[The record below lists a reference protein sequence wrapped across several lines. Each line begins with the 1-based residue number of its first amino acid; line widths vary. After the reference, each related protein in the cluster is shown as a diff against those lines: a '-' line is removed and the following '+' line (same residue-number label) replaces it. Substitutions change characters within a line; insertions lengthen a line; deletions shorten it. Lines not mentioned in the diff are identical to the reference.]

1 MPIIIDQNKKSKLL
15 ELGISTLHSGN
26 FSLPDDSIFE
36 PPCSI
41 KWMRAEHALSLGAFS
56 YAVSGYYF
64 GVEIGRYTSIG
75 EDVQVGRGSHPVAWA
90 STSPMF
96 YQRHQDVLN
105 IAALPS
111 AVNFCAIAPSASP
124 QRTKIGSDVY
134 IGHGAF
140 IMQGV
145 TIGNGVV
152 VGAQSV
158 VTRDVPDYAVVAGA
172 PAQIKKYR
180 FSEDIIERML
190 QSSWWDYAFWDL
202 NRAPITDPPAFLDF
216 IEMKKAAGVE
226 PYRPRRISLKELAKL
241 STPPR
246 A

>member
-1 MPIIIDQNKKSKLL
+1 MPITIDQAKKAKLL
-15 ELGISTLHSGN
+15 ELGISTLHSGQ
-26 FSLPDDSIFE
+26 FSLPDDTAFE

-41 KWMRAEHALSLGAFS
+41 KWMRAEYALSLGAFS

-64 GVEIGRYTSIG
+64 GVDIGRYTSIG
-75 EDVQVGRGSHPVAWA
+75 EDVQVGRGSHPVTWA

-105 IAALPS
+105 IAPLPLAARFS
-111 AVNFCAIAPSASP
+111 VIAPTAAP
-124 QRTKIGSDVY
+124 KRTRIGSDVY

-140 IMQGV
+140 IMQGI

-158 VTRDVPDYAVVAGA
+158 VTRDVPDYAVVAGT

-180 FSEDIIERML
+180 FPDKLIERMI
-190 QSSWWDYAFWDL
+190 QSAWWNYAFWDL
-202 NRAPITDPPAFLDF
+202 SDAPITDPAAFLEF
-216 IEMKKAAGVE
+216 IEMKKAAGLQQ
-226 PYRPRRISLKELAKL
+226 YKPRTIRLKDV
-241 STPPR
+241 
-246 A
+246 